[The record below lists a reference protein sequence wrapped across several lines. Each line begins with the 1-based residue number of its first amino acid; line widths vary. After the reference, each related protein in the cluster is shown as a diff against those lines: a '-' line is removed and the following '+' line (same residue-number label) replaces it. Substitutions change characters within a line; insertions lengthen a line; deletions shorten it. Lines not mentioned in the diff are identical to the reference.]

1 MGEGIKGVPYFAL
14 DVAGTG
20 KEQDVLDLKLV
31 EGHDGGG
38 GDVGWGFARF
48 ASVGFT
54 KQDAAIFGEARSM
67 LDWNARNKVCV
78 WFLFIYLSF
87 LPSSSPPPLY
97 HPLPNVSDGDD
108 NG

>member
-20 KEQDVLDLKLV
+20 KEQDVLGLKLV

-78 WFLFIYLSF
+78 WFLFLF
-87 LPSSSPPPLY
+87 LFFTLTLTLISPSL
-97 HPLPNVSDGDD
+97 
-108 NG
+108 